1 MANLPSNQAE
11 VQKRIVDLEARLKMR
26 GQRPEPDIP
35 ELGSVPSPI
44 ATQAVL
50 SLCLSHLLRI
60 LRAARFVTPVSCT
73 RCRYRHLLWEKLRVC
88 G

>member
-44 ATQAVL
+44 ATQSVFITVFIA
-50 SLCLSHLLRI
+50 SASHTPRCPLCNACLLHP
-60 LRAARFVTPVSCT
+60 L
-73 RCRYRHLLWEKLRVC
+73 
-88 G
+88 